1 MAKSGSMKVV
11 SSNVPM
17 ASHSSLIIDEP
28 GYQKGFKPV
37 SPFDIN
43 RYFYIRND
51 ITRSNF
57 KLLIKASLVKEKIA

>member
-1 MAKSGSMKVV
+1 MKVV

-43 RYFYIRND
+43 RYFY
-51 ITRSNF
+51 
-57 KLLIKASLVKEKIA
+57 